1 MPFAV
6 MLQGLGLG
14 LSLILPIGA
23 QNAFVLRQGLRR
35 QHVWAVVAVCAASD
49 VVLITLGVSG
59 AGAVFTR
66 FPDWLTFAKWAG
78 AVFLIAYAVFAA
90 RRALRPGVLVVDRDA
105 AAESGTSAM
114 TPSQAGRGAAVVG
127 GGGGEGGRA
136 TSERVATATSTNSV
150 ASATSTRRVWPVLM
164 TALALTWL
172 NPHVYLDTLVLL
184 GSLASTH
191 GSQAWAFGV
200 GASVASVV
208 WFSVLG
214 AGSRLLSPLFA
225 KPIAWRI
232 VDGSIA
238 VVMTVIAVN
247 LLLH

>member
-1 MPFAV
+1 MPFTV

-23 QNAFVLRQGLRR
+23 QNAFVLRQGIRR
-35 QHVWAVVAVCAASD
+35 QHVLAVVAVCATSD
-49 VVLITLGVSG
+49 VILIALGVSG
-59 AGAVFTR
+59 AGAVFSR
-66 FPDWLTFAKWAG
+66 FPEWLVIAKWAG
-78 AVFLIAYAVFAA
+78 AAFLLVYAFFAA
-90 RRALRPGVLVVDRDA
+90 RRAIRPAVLVVEEGADADGSDR
-105 AAESGTSAM
+105 SGARLDGHRPT
-114 TPSQAGRGAAVVG
+114 GR
-127 GGGGEGGRA
+127 
-136 TSERVATATSTNSV
+136 TATATIAPSQ
-150 ASATSTRRVWPVLM
+150 RVWTVVA
-164 TALALTWL
+164 TTLALTWL

-191 GSQAWAFGV
+191 GSEAWAFGV

-214 AGSRLLSPLFA
+214 AGSRLLAPLFA
-225 KPIAWRI
+225 RPIAWRI

-238 VVMTVIAVN
+238 VVMTAIAVN

>member
-23 QNAFVLRQGLRR
+23 QNAFVLRQGIRR

-49 VVLITLGVSG
+49 VILITLGVSG

-66 FPDWLTFAKWAG
+66 FPEWLVVAKWAG
-78 AVFLIAYAVFAA
+78 AAFLLAYAVFAA
-90 RRALRPGVLVVDRDA
+90 RRAIRPGVLVVDGEDPADRGFER
-105 AAESGTSAM
+105 AETAEDGRRAGTDLPAGDVSRSPLPLATSVA
-114 TPSQAGRGAAVVG
+114 TPAAGRVWAVL
-127 GGGGEGGRA
+127 
-136 TSERVATATSTNSV
+136 ATAF
-150 ASATSTRRVWPVLM
+150 
-164 TALALTWL
+164 ALTWL

-191 GSQAWAFGV
+191 GDEAWAFGA
-200 GASVASVV
+200 GASTASVV

-225 KPIAWRI
+225 KPVAWRI

-238 VVMTVIAVN
+238 VIMTAIALN

>member
-1 MPFAV
+1 MPLAV

-23 QNAFVLRQGLRR
+23 QNAFVLRQGIRR

-49 VVLITLGVSG
+49 VILITLGVSG

-66 FPDWLTFAKWAG
+66 FPEWLVVAKWAG
-78 AVFLIAYAVFAA
+78 AAFLLAYAVFAA
-90 RRALRPGVLVVDRDA
+90 RRAIRPGVLVVD
-105 AAESGTSAM
+105 
-114 TPSQAGRGAAVVG
+114 
-127 GGGGEGGRA
+127 GEGLADRGLEGAETAEDGNRAGIDLPAGAVSRSSVPVA
-136 TSERVATATSTNSV
+136 TSVAAP
-150 ASATSTRRVWPVLM
+150 ASGRVWAVLA

-191 GSQAWAFGV
+191 GNEAWAFGV
-200 GASVASVV
+200 GASTASVV

-225 KPIAWRI
+225 KPVAWRI

-238 VVMTVIAVN
+238 VIMTAIALN